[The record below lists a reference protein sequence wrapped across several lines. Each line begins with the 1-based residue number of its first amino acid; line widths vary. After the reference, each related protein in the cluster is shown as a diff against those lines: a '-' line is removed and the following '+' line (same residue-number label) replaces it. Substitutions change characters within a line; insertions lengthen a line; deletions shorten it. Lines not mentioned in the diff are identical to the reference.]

1 MECFSAEL
9 CVYSIV
15 MNMRSDLMKSG
26 SARAPHRSLLKA
38 DGLTDEQIARPF
50 VAVINS
56 ANEIIPGHTMLD
68 QIAQGVKTGVLMAGG
83 TPLEISTIGV
93 CDGLAM
99 NHQGMWSSLP
109 SREVIADS
117 VEIAV
122 SAHAFDAVVMIP
134 NCDKVIPGMLMAA
147 ARLNLP
153 TVIISGGPM
162 LSGRDSSGKAVSVE
176 TVFTAVSK
184 FEAGLIS
191 EEDLFHLEE
200 HACPTC
206 GSCAGMFTANSM
218 NCLIEALGIGL
229 PGNGTVPAVY
239 SERIRMAKEAGIR
252 VMRLLEENIT
262 ALDIIT
268 PVSLRNAITVDM
280 AFGGSSNTV
289 LHITALAQEANIDL
303 TYDDWSAISAKTPS
317 LVRISPASDIYIESL
332 YHVGGIPS
340 LIRELDRGGLIERDA
355 PTVTGKTIGQIAD
368 EAKDADGVVIRRF
381 AEPHFPE
388 GGLKILRGN
397 LAPDG
402 AIVKQSAIPQNM
414 RVLTGP
420 ARVFNDEAS
429 AVAAILGGAINEG
442 DVVVIRYEGPKGGPG
457 MPEMLAPTA
466 AISGVPH
473 LAASVALITDGRFSG
488 ATKGPAIGHVAPEAM
503 VGGPIALVAEGDEIT
518 IDINTGAL
526 TLHVSEEELA
536 GRKSSWQPRAPRVT
550 KGVLARFASLVSSAD
565 KGAVLKSGL

>member
-1 MECFSAEL
+1 
-9 CVYSIV
+9 

-191 EEDLFHLEE
+191 KEDLFHLEE

-303 TYDDWSAISAKTPS
+303 TYDDWSAISARTPS

-355 PTVTGKTIGQIAD
+355 PTITGKTIGQIAD

-429 AVAAILGGAINEG
+429 AVAAILGGAITEG

-536 GRKSSWQPRAPRVT
+536 TRKSSWQPRAPRVT

>member
-9 CVYSIV
+9 CVYFIA

-239 SERIRMAKEAGIR
+239 SERIRMAKEVGIR
-252 VMRLLEENIT
+252 VMHLLEENIT

-429 AVAAILGGAINEG
+429 AVAAILGGTITEG

>member
-1 MECFSAEL
+1 
-9 CVYSIV
+9 
-15 MNMRSDLMKSG
+15 MKSG
-26 SARAPHRSLLKA
+26 PSRAPHRSLLKA

-68 QIAQGVKTGVLMAGG
+68 QIAQGVKVGVLMAGG

-153 TVIISGGPM
+153 TVIVSGGPM
-162 LSGRDSSGKAVSVE
+162 LAGRDSSGKAVSVE
-176 TVFTAVSK
+176 TVFTAVSR

-191 EEDLFHLEE
+191 REDLFHLEE

-239 SERIRMAKEAGIR
+239 SERIRMAKEAGIQ
-252 VMRLLEENIT
+252 VMRLIEENIT

-303 TYDDWSAISAKTPS
+303 TYDDWSALSARTPS

-381 AEPHFPE
+381 DEPHFAE

-402 AIVKQSAIPQNM
+402 AIVKQSAIPQDM

-420 ARVFNDEAS
+420 ARVFDDEAS
-429 AVAAILGGAINEG
+429 AVTAILSGAISEG

-466 AISGVPH
+466 AISGVPR

-503 VGGPIALVAEGDEIT
+503 VGGPIALVVEGDKIT
-518 IDINTGAL
+518 IDINEGTL
-526 TLHVSEEELA
+526 TIHVSEEELN
-536 GRKSSWQPRAPRVT
+536 GRKSSWRPRAPRVT

>member
-9 CVYSIV
+9 CVYSIA

-99 NHQGMWSSLP
+99 SHQGMWSSLP

-191 EEDLFHLEE
+191 KEDLFHLEE

-252 VMRLLEENIT
+252 IMRLLEENIT

-429 AVAAILGGAINEG
+429 AVAAILGGTITEG